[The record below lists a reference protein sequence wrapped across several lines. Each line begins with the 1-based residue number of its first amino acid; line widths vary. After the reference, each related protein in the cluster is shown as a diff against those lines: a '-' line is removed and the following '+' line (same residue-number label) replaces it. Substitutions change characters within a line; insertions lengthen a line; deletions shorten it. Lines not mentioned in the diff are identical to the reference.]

1 MFNLDH
7 LAELSKEPSYR
18 IPRGLTREERR
29 AYIKNLALQI
39 EQEENQF
46 LSIVRC

>member
-1 MFNLDH
+1 MFDLDH
-7 LAELSKEPSYR
+7 LVELSKEPSYR

-29 AYIKNLALQI
+29 AYIKNIALQI

-46 LSIVRC
+46 YQS